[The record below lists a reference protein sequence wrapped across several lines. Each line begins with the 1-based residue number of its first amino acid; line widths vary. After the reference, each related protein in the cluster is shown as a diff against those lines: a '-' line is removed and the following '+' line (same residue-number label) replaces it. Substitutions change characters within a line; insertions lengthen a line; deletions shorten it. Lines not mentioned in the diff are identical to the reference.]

1 MTELACEQCG
11 GQNPAGASVC
21 RSCGYYLGDTE
32 TSAPEQPEPAD
43 AWEDESDRTQV
54 IGKRS
59 GLTPTRPPPGPAR
72 PRQPTPPV
80 EQTRR
85 IDPVPSGAPTP
96 NGQDQQGFAK
106 PPRVSVPEPDV
117 TLDLAK
123 GTGFDL
129 RVFNPSSIVEAYRVD
144 ALNAPPWLTIS
155 QPTIRLLPG
164 DQSVSRIELA
174 VRPKTLAIAQR
185 LQLRLRV
192 RALTD
197 EEVFSDAE
205 IALTVPP
212 VGGPAT
218 IRTDPAVIRLK
229 DTTQAQFTVHLD
241 NPGCNHPQ
249 RYEMSGSDDEGAV
262 RFTFTPASVE
272 VPPGGKAVVRVQIE
286 SPAPGPGETASR
298 QLKIRGT
305 YEQVTVEAIA
315 ALVHQ
320 SAAADAPVRLRLE
333 PAALRTRDG
342 STGEIDVIIDN
353 RTGTRGHRVV
363 LRGRD
368 PEDAI
373 RFAFRTVEMGVP
385 AGSETRV
392 RVRLSAPVPPPGDEA
407 SRQFTITAVD
417 GSQESEVSGTWT
429 QAASTAAIRSAA
441 IRLEPEHVRVRDQ
454 TGARFGVVVDNS
466 QGSRPLRVRLS
477 ASDPEGVVG
486 YGFNPPFLEIRP
498 GGSARALLTVSA
510 PPPQFGEE
518 AVRQLRVRAADE
530 NGMVEASGVFEQ
542 STSPTPLSTA
552 RIMLDPQQV
561 VAARNSRN
569 GRFNVQVDNKRGA
582 MPLRVRLSGGDPER
596 AVRFAFDPGVLEIPP
611 GQVAWSAARI
621 SAPRPGSGEQLTRP
635 IKVVADDGMGS
646 IEAMGSFAQSSG
658 ELRPILRI
666 LLTLLGALLVAS
678 GAILAWISGD
688 PDTLVPT
695 PANVT
700 DSVSGVVTDIQDGG
714 AQPDDVV
721 DTAQPVERTGALV
734 MAALMAIGLLGPKG
748 RLTRVASAVAGLM
761 MIAVLVFYAVIGQGS
776 IDIGSTLIILGAI
789 IGYIGGR
796 LVQK

>member
-1 MTELACEQCG
+1 MPTS
-11 GQNPAGASVC
+11 PA
-21 RSCGYYLGDTE
+21 
-32 TSAPEQPEPAD
+32 
-43 AWEDESDRTQV
+43 
-54 IGKRS
+54 
-59 GLTPTRPPPGPAR
+59 
-72 PRQPTPPV
+72 

-85 IDPVPSGAPTP
+85 IDPVPSGGPTP
-96 NGQDQQGFAK
+96 NGQDQRGFAK

-117 TLDLAK
+117 TLDITK
-123 GTGFDL
+123 GAGFDL

-144 ALNAPPWLTIS
+144 ALAAPPWLSIS

-212 VGGPAT
+212 VGGPAA
-218 IRTDPAVIRLK
+218 IRTDPAVLRLR
-229 DTTQAQFTVHLD
+229 DTTQARFTVHLA

-272 VPPGGKAVVRVQIE
+272 VPPGGNAVVGVQIE
-286 SPAPGPGETASR
+286 SPAPAPGETASR

-305 YEQVTVEAIA
+305 YEQGTVEAIA

-333 PAALRTRDG
+333 PAVLRTRDG
-342 STGEIDVIIDN
+342 TTGELDVVIDN

-368 PEDAI
+368 LEDTI
-373 RFAFRTVEMGVP
+373 RFAFRTLEMGVP

-392 RVRLSAPVPPPGDEA
+392 RVRLSAPVPPPGDEL

-429 QAASTAAIRSAA
+429 QVASRAAITTAG

-454 TGARFGVVVDNS
+454 AGARFGVVVDNS

-477 ASDPEGVVG
+477 ASDPEGVIG

-510 PPPQFGEE
+510 PPPPYGEQ

-530 NGMVEASGVFEQ
+530 NGMVEASGTFEQ

-552 RIMLDPQQV
+552 RILLDPEQV
-561 VAARNSRN
+561 VARNSRN

-582 MPLRVRLSGGDPER
+582 MPLRVRLSGADPER
-596 AVRFAFDPGVLEIPP
+596 AVRFSFDPGVLEIPP
-611 GQVAWSAARI
+611 GLVAWSAARI

-635 IKVVADDGMGS
+635 IKVIADDGIGS

-658 ELRPILRI
+658 ELRPILRVV
-666 LLTLLGALLVAS
+666 LTLLGALLVAS
-678 GAILAWISGD
+678 GAILAWVSGD

-695 PANVT
+695 PANLT
-700 DSVSGVVTDIQDGG
+700 DSVSTVVADIQDGG

-721 DTAQPVERTGALV
+721 DTAQPVERAGALL

-761 MIAVLVFYAVIGQGS
+761 MIAVLVFYVVVGSASIG
-776 IDIGSTLIILGAI
+776 IGSTLIILGAI
-789 IGYIGGR
+789 IGYAGGR
-796 LVQK
+796 LVQN